1 MARVDHT
8 WDDESSICMTD
19 EEYWALE
26 PTRCAEEGGV
36 WDAEWE
42 WCDYWADWDWDWDA
56 DWVLRGGKP
65 VSLRSE
71 KPSFKFQNMMIDV
84 SKKTAFD
91 RYFRSHMSQ
100 APPQVHAW
108 KASLDKATTKFVRSL
123 KQKGLSLKK
132 DPKTPTI
139 VKKDTV
145 EIPTVTL
152 AAKKSNQKK
161 KTQKKHSNAYAGVA
175 FGVIG
180 TVAAISLIAQF
191 NKKGAQ
197 STVEEALI

>member
-1 MARVDHT
+1 
-8 WDDESSICMTD
+8 
-19 EEYWALE
+19 
-26 PTRCAEEGGV
+26 
-36 WDAEWE
+36 
-42 WCDYWADWDWDWDA
+42 
-56 DWVLRGGKP
+56 
-65 VSLRSE
+65 
-71 KPSFKFQNMMIDV
+71 MMIDV

-180 TVAAISLIAQF
+180 TVAVISLIAQF